1 MWKMTPA
8 LAAGN
13 TVVIKVSKETSLTAL
28 LMGDLIT
35 AAGLPPGVVNI
46 LTGPGKSLG
55 DAMVEHPD
63 VDKVS
68 VNFTVNCVALGC
80 ETVLSVWHYSMQ
92 WLQWSM

>member
-1 MWKMTPA
+1 MTPA

-68 VNFTVNCVALGC
+68 VKFTA
-80 ETVLSVWHYSMQ
+80 HM
-92 WLQWSM
+92 